1 MFGMIEKKEDRNEGK
16 KKDRLIF
23 YFVEYNKKV
32 E

>member
-1 MFGMIEKKEDRNEGK
+1 MKEK

-32 E
+32 EWQFNIKIQ